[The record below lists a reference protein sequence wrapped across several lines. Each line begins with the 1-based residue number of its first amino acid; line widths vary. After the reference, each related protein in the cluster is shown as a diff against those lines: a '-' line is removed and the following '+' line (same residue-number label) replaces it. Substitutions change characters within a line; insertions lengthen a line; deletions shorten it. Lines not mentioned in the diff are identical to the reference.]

1 MTNSDEHSS
10 DSDQGETL
18 EVQVQK
24 ATKSRKKGLPS
35 HKETGKQVQ
44 KVGAETR
51 RQQGAASKREKEVE
65 RLQKANDRLAKLNK
79 ISELEAAE
87 RERAELLKQAS
98 RERTA
103 AKDIAP
109 KPTVA
114 ENDINAKLSRLEE
127 LIMARQAEAAPGPK
141 KKKGPAKKAA
151 PPPDSSSDEDDEPPR
166 QKAVRKSAKA
176 ELKKKGNAQE
186 EMIHNKAHLVGNKN
200 KQKAMHLD
208 QERQF
213 MEIGQQLFPGRW

>member
-24 ATKSRKKGLPS
+24 ATRKKGLPS
-35 HKETGKQVQ
+35 HKATGKQVQ

-103 AKDIAP
+103 AKDNAP

-114 ENDINAKLSRLEE
+114 ENDINAKLTRLEE
-127 LIMARQAEAAPGPK
+127 LIMARQAEATPAK
-141 KKKGPAKKAA
+141 KKRGPAKKAA
-151 PPPDSSSDEDDEPPR
+151 APPDSSTDEDEEPPR